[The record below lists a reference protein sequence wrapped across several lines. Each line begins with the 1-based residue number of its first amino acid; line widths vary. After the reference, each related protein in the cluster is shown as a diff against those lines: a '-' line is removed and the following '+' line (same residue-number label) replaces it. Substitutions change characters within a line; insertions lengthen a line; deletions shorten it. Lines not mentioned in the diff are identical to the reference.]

1 MDERLSEVAP
11 AFVDVAHRIVWCT
24 VATVEP
30 GGAPRTRVLH
40 PIWEFDG
47 DRLVG
52 WIATGPQSVKAG
64 HLAHEPRVSLTYWD
78 TTHDVA
84 TAECGTVWELDAA
97 SRRAGWQRFAEAPP
111 PVGYDLRLIPG
122 WTGPDAETFGVLR
135 LEPTRLRVMPGSVL
149 LRGKGDVLTWNGA
162 A

>member
-1 MDERLSEVAP
+1 MDGTLAEVAP
-11 AFVDVAHRIVWCT
+11 AFVEIAHRIVWCP

-40 PIWEFDG
+40 PIWEWDG
-47 DRLVG
+47 ATLVG
-52 WIATGPQSVKAG
+52 WIATAPQSAKAA
-64 HLAHEPRVSLTYWD
+64 HLAHESRVSLTYWD

-84 TAECGTVWELDAA
+84 TADCTAAWEDGPGARH
-97 SRRAGWQRFAEAPP
+97 SGWRRFVEAPP
-111 PVGYDLRLIPG
+111 PVGYDPSMIPG

-149 LRGKGDVLTWNGA
+149 LRGEGEVLTWRSGA
-162 A
+162 